1 MPDET
6 RPSEWHGATMP
17 SAAAIRELIGAG
29 PFGVPGRMKL
39 TAISAT
45 RWNRHGRAGV
55 ALRDGGKV
63 FLSRSTLASDLETLR
78 EIFVPRKNPYG
89 ADYGG
94 AVVVDIGAHK
104 GYFGAFALLG
114 GARCV
119 VSYEPASENFALL
132 ERAAA
137 SFRRRGLQWETRQA
151 AVGEESGS
159 GVLSLS
165 AESWTHS
172 LHARL
177 PPSGPAQRVSS
188 EVVSVVAGR
197 EVLDD
202 ARRRASGDRL
212 IVKID
217 AEGAECEIC
226 RAAASAWDPV
236 DELFVETH
244 DSAPC
249 TVDDL
254 LAEPRRSGLAP
265 VENRGL
271 VLRLTRT
278 GTAVR

>member
-1 MPDET
+1 
-6 RPSEWHGATMP
+6 
-17 SAAAIRELIGAG
+17 
-29 PFGVPGRMKL
+29 
-39 TAISAT
+39 
-45 RWNRHGRAGV
+45 
-55 ALRDGGKV
+55 
-63 FLSRSTLASDLETLR
+63 
-78 EIFVPRKNPYG
+78 
-89 ADYGG
+89 
-94 AVVVDIGAHK
+94 
-104 GYFGAFALLG
+104 
-114 GARCV
+114 
-119 VSYEPASENFALL
+119 
-132 ERAAA
+132 
-137 SFRRRGLQWETRQA
+137 
-151 AVGEESGS
+151 
-159 GVLSLS
+159 VLSLS